1 MVMIVVLA
9 IITSCKTQKSASN
22 IQNMSALPNVIIY
35 KTKADYF
42 DFVPITMSADKKE
55 IISYPAP
62 TDIKIGDNLTYPT
75 KLKKGYLLDNRGIN
89 ENSVFTTIT
98 YEQYSKLKE
107 APTLAYFYS
116 HLKEKN
122 PFIQILNLGKRTD
135 FYDLENEI
143 NKLIVEKKLK

>member
-9 IITSCKTQKSASN
+9 IITSCKTQKSVSN

-62 TDIKIGDNLTYPT
+62 TDLKNESGLTYPA
-75 KLKKGYLLDNRGIN
+75 KLKKGFLLDNRGIN

-107 APTLAYFYS
+107 PPTLQYFYT
-116 HLKEKN
+116 HIKDKN
-122 PFIQILNLGKRTD
+122 PFIEILNLGKRTE
-135 FYDLENEI
+135 FKDLVNEV
-143 NKLIVEKKLK
+143 NVLLEKKLK